1 MKYYLIVI
9 NLLSFFLYGIDKYK
23 SIKRKYRIS
32 EISLYLVSMF
42 GGCFLGIIGM
52 KLFHH
57 KTRKISFWIV
67 NILGIIIWGYLIIKY
82 KWVI

>member
-9 NLLSFFLYGIDKYK
+9 NIISFMMYGIDKYRSMK
-23 SIKRKYRIS
+23 GKYRIS
-32 EISLYLVSMF
+32 EKTLFIFSLF

-57 KTRKISFWIV
+57 KTRKISFWII
-67 NILGIIIWGYLIIKY
+67 NIIGIIIWSYLMIKY
-82 KWVI
+82 K